1 MNISSLFSLE
11 GKTALVTGGSKGI
24 GAMIAKGL
32 IDAGS
37 QVYISSRNEEECIQ
51 AAKEMSNDKLKCL
64 ALPGDVSSLAGINE
78 LVEKYS
84 KNEASLDIL
93 VNNAGIVWQDSID
106 NFPEDGWDQVLN
118 TNLKSVF
125 FLTQALLPFLKIPA
139 TLEDPSRII
148 NIGSIDGINKN
159 TFKHYSYSASKSAV
173 HHLTKVL
180 AAELVDKYINVNVI
194 APGPFPSNMLGKAVS
209 FDYGELEKRNPRG
222 RVGTPED
229 IAGLAIYLSSR
240 AGAFTVGEVITCD
253 GGLVAVAGHD
263 LTS

>member
-106 NFPEDGWDQVLN
+106 DFPEDGWDQVLN

-125 FLTQALLPFLKIPA
+125 FLTQALLPFLKVPA
-139 TLEDPSRII
+139 LVEDPSRII
-148 NIGSIDGINKN
+148 NISSIAAIRTSGMHD
-159 TFKHYSYSASKSAV
+159 YSYRASKAGMNQ
-173 HHLTKVL
+173 LTRVL
-180 AAELVDKYINVNVI
+180 AKDLGEFNITVNAI
-194 APGPFPSNMLGKAVS
+194 AAGFFS
-209 FDYGELEKRNPRG
+209 
-222 RVGTPED
+222 T
-229 IAGLAIYLSSR
+229 GLAIAAEPDPVKREMFAKSNPIPR
-240 AGAFTVGEVITCD
+240 EGNGDDMAGISIYMASKAGSYMTGEIVTVD
-253 GGLVAVAGHD
+253 GGRSVCF
-263 LTS
+263 

>member
-64 ALPGDVSSLAGINE
+64 ALQGDVSSLAGINE

-148 NIGSIDGINKN
+148 NISSIAAVRTSGMHD
-159 TFKHYSYSASKSAV
+159 YSYRVSKAGMNQ
-173 HHLTKVL
+173 LTRVL
-180 AAELVDKYINVNVI
+180 AKDLGEFNITVNAI
-194 APGPFPSNMLGKAVS
+194 AAGFFS
-209 FDYGELEKRNPRG
+209 
-222 RVGTPED
+222 T
-229 IAGLAIYLSSR
+229 GLAIAAEPDPVKREMFAKSNPIPREGNGDDMAGISIYMASR
-240 AGAFTVGEVITCD
+240 AGSYMTGEIVTVD
-253 GGLVAVAGHD
+253 GGRSVCF
-263 LTS
+263 

>member
-84 KNEASLDIL
+84 KNVASLDIL

-148 NIGSIDGINKN
+148 NISSIAAVRTSGMHD
-159 TFKHYSYSASKSAV
+159 YSYRVSKAGMNQ
-173 HHLTKVL
+173 LTRVL
-180 AAELVDKYINVNVI
+180 AKDLGEFNITVNAI
-194 APGPFPSNMLGKAVS
+194 AAGFFS
-209 FDYGELEKRNPRG
+209 
-222 RVGTPED
+222 T
-229 IAGLAIYLSSR
+229 GLAIAAEPDPVKR
-240 AGAFTVGEVITCD
+240 EMFAKTNPIPREGNGDDMAGISIYMASKAGSYMTGEIVTVD
-253 GGLVAVAGHD
+253 GGRSVCF
-263 LTS
+263 

>member
-64 ALPGDVSSLAGINE
+64 ALQGDVSSLAGINE

-148 NIGSIDGINKN
+148 NISSIAAVRTSGMHD
-159 TFKHYSYSASKSAV
+159 YSYRVSKAGMNQ
-173 HHLTKVL
+173 LTRVL
-180 AAELVDKYINVNVI
+180 AKDLGEFNITVNAI
-194 APGPFPSNMLGKAVS
+194 AAGFFS
-209 FDYGELEKRNPRG
+209 
-222 RVGTPED
+222 T
-229 IAGLAIYLSSR
+229 GLAIAAEPDPVKREMFAKSNPIPR
-240 AGAFTVGEVITCD
+240 EGNGDDMAGISIYMASKAGSYMTGEIVTVD
-253 GGLVAVAGHD
+253 GGRSVCF
-263 LTS
+263 

>member
-64 ALPGDVSSLAGINE
+64 ALPGDVSSLAGIKE

-84 KNEASLDIL
+84 KKEASLDIL
-93 VNNAGIVWQDSID
+93 VNNAGIVWQDPID
-106 NFPEDGWDQVLN
+106 DFPEEGWDKVLN

-148 NIGSIDGINKN
+148 NISSIAAVRTSGMHD
-159 TFKHYSYSASKSAV
+159 YSYRVSKAGMNQ
-173 HHLTKVL
+173 LTRVL
-180 AAELVDKYINVNVI
+180 AKDLGEFHINTNAI
-194 APGPFPSNMLGKAVS
+194 AAGFFS
-209 FDYGELEKRNPRG
+209 
-222 RVGTPED
+222 T
-229 IAGLAIYLSSR
+229 GLAIAAEPDPVKRKMFAQSNPIPREGNANDMAGISIYMASK
-240 AGAFTVGEVITCD
+240 AGAYMTGEVVTVD
-253 GGLVAVAGHD
+253 GGRSVCF
-263 LTS
+263 

>member
-148 NIGSIDGINKN
+148 NISSIAAVRTSGMHD
-159 TFKHYSYSASKSAV
+159 YSYRVSKAGMNQ
-173 HHLTKVL
+173 LTRVL
-180 AAELVDKYINVNVI
+180 AKDLGEFNITVNAI
-194 APGPFPSNMLGKAVS
+194 AAGFFS
-209 FDYGELEKRNPRG
+209 
-222 RVGTPED
+222 T
-229 IAGLAIYLSSR
+229 GLAIAAEPDPVKREMFAKSNPIPREGNGDDMAGISIYMASR
-240 AGAFTVGEVITCD
+240 AGSYMTGEIVTVD
-253 GGLVAVAGHD
+253 GGRSVCF
-263 LTS
+263 

>member
-148 NIGSIDGINKN
+148 NISSIAAVRTSGMHD
-159 TFKHYSYSASKSAV
+159 YSYRVSKAGMNQ
-173 HHLTKVL
+173 LTRVL
-180 AAELVDKYINVNVI
+180 AKDLGEFNITVNAI
-194 APGPFPSNMLGKAVS
+194 AAGFFS
-209 FDYGELEKRNPRG
+209 
-222 RVGTPED
+222 T
-229 IAGLAIYLSSR
+229 GLAIAAEPDPVKREMFAKTNPIPREGNGDDMAGISIYMASR
-240 AGAFTVGEVITCD
+240 AGSYMTGEIVTVD
-253 GGLVAVAGHD
+253 GGRSVCF
-263 LTS
+263 

>member
-1 MNISSLFSLE
+1 MKISSLFSLE

-148 NIGSIDGINKN
+148 NISSIAAVRTSGMHD
-159 TFKHYSYSASKSAV
+159 YSYRVSKAGMNQ
-173 HHLTKVL
+173 LTRVL
-180 AAELVDKYINVNVI
+180 AKDLGEFNITVNAI
-194 APGPFPSNMLGKAVS
+194 AAGFFS
-209 FDYGELEKRNPRG
+209 
-222 RVGTPED
+222 T
-229 IAGLAIYLSSR
+229 GLAIAAEPDPVKR
-240 AGAFTVGEVITCD
+240 EMFAKTNPIPREGNGDDMAGISIYMASKAGSYMTGEIVTVD
-253 GGLVAVAGHD
+253 GGRSVCF
-263 LTS
+263 

>member
-125 FLTQALLPFLKIPA
+125 FLTQALLPFLKVPA
-139 TLEDPSRII
+139 LVEDPSRII
-148 NIGSIDGINKN
+148 NISSIAAIRTSGMHD
-159 TFKHYSYSASKSAV
+159 YSYRASKAGMNQ
-173 HHLTKVL
+173 LTRVL
-180 AAELVDKYINVNVI
+180 AKDLGEFNITVNAI
-194 APGPFPSNMLGKAVS
+194 AAGFFS
-209 FDYGELEKRNPRG
+209 
-222 RVGTPED
+222 T
-229 IAGLAIYLSSR
+229 GLAIAAEPDPVKREMFAKTNPIPREGNGDDMAGISIYMASR
-240 AGAFTVGEVITCD
+240 AGSYMTGEIVTVD
-253 GGLVAVAGHD
+253 GGRSVCF
-263 LTS
+263 

>member
-84 KNEASLDIL
+84 KNVASLDIL

-148 NIGSIDGINKN
+148 NISSIAAVRTSGMHD
-159 TFKHYSYSASKSAV
+159 YSYRVSKAGMNQ
-173 HHLTKVL
+173 LTRVL
-180 AAELVDKYINVNVI
+180 AKDLGEFNITVNAI
-194 APGPFPSNMLGKAVS
+194 AAGFFS
-209 FDYGELEKRNPRG
+209 
-222 RVGTPED
+222 T
-229 IAGLAIYLSSR
+229 GLAIAAEPDPVKREMFAKTNPIPREGNGDDMAGISIYMASR
-240 AGAFTVGEVITCD
+240 AGSYMTGEIVTVD
-253 GGLVAVAGHD
+253 GGRSVCF
-263 LTS
+263 

>member
-148 NIGSIDGINKN
+148 NISSIAAVRTSGMHD
-159 TFKHYSYSASKSAV
+159 YSYRVSKAGMNQ
-173 HHLTKVL
+173 LTRVL
-180 AAELVDKYINVNVI
+180 AKDLGEFNITVNAI
-194 APGPFPSNMLGKAVS
+194 AAGFFS
-209 FDYGELEKRNPRG
+209 
-222 RVGTPED
+222 T
-229 IAGLAIYLSSR
+229 GLAIAAEPDPVKREMFAKSNPIPR
-240 AGAFTVGEVITCD
+240 EGNGDDMAGISIYMASKAGSYMTGEIVTVD
-253 GGLVAVAGHD
+253 GGRSVCF
-263 LTS
+263 

>member
-64 ALPGDVSSLAGINE
+64 ALQGDVSSLAGINE
-78 LVEKYS
+78 LVKKYS

-148 NIGSIDGINKN
+148 NISSIAAVRTSGMHD
-159 TFKHYSYSASKSAV
+159 YSYRVSKAGMNQ
-173 HHLTKVL
+173 LTRVL
-180 AAELVDKYINVNVI
+180 AKDLGEFNITVNAI
-194 APGPFPSNMLGKAVS
+194 AAGFFS
-209 FDYGELEKRNPRG
+209 
-222 RVGTPED
+222 T
-229 IAGLAIYLSSR
+229 GLAIAAEPDPVKREMFAKSNPIPR
-240 AGAFTVGEVITCD
+240 EGNGDDMAGISIYMASKAGSYMTGEIVTVD
-253 GGLVAVAGHD
+253 GGRSVCF
-263 LTS
+263 

>member
-125 FLTQALLPFLKIPA
+125 F
-139 TLEDPSRII
+139 
-148 NIGSIDGINKN
+148 
-159 TFKHYSYSASKSAV
+159 
-173 HHLTKVL
+173 
-180 AAELVDKYINVNVI
+180 
-194 APGPFPSNMLGKAVS
+194 
-209 FDYGELEKRNPRG
+209 
-222 RVGTPED
+222 
-229 IAGLAIYLSSR
+229 
-240 AGAFTVGEVITCD
+240 
-253 GGLVAVAGHD
+253 
-263 LTS
+263 

>member
-148 NIGSIDGINKN
+148 NISSIAAVKTSGMHD
-159 TFKHYSYSASKSAV
+159 YSYRVSKAGMNQ
-173 HHLTKVL
+173 LTRVL
-180 AAELVDKYINVNVI
+180 AKDLGEFNITVNAI
-194 APGPFPSNMLGKAVS
+194 AAGFFS
-209 FDYGELEKRNPRG
+209 
-222 RVGTPED
+222 T
-229 IAGLAIYLSSR
+229 GLAIAAEPDPVKR
-240 AGAFTVGEVITCD
+240 EMFAKTNPIPREGNGDDMAGISIYMASKAGSYMTGEIVTVD
-253 GGLVAVAGHD
+253 GGRSVCF
-263 LTS
+263 

>member
-64 ALPGDVSSLAGINE
+64 ALQGDVSSLAGINE

-148 NIGSIDGINKN
+148 NISSIAAVRTSGMHD
-159 TFKHYSYSASKSAV
+159 YSYRVSKAGMNQ
-173 HHLTKVL
+173 LTRVL
-180 AAELVDKYINVNVI
+180 AKDLGEFNITVNAI
-194 APGPFPSNMLGKAVS
+194 AAGFFS
-209 FDYGELEKRNPRG
+209 
-222 RVGTPED
+222 T
-229 IAGLAIYLSSR
+229 GLAIAAEPDPVKREMFAKTNPIPREGNGDDMAGISIYMASR
-240 AGAFTVGEVITCD
+240 AGSYMTGEIVTVD
-253 GGLVAVAGHD
+253 GGRSVCF
-263 LTS
+263 

>member
-118 TNLKSVF
+118 TNLKTVF

-148 NIGSIDGINKN
+148 NISSIAAVRTSGMHD
-159 TFKHYSYSASKSAV
+159 YSYRVSKAGMNQ
-173 HHLTKVL
+173 LTRVL
-180 AAELVDKYINVNVI
+180 AKDLGEFNITVNAI
-194 APGPFPSNMLGKAVS
+194 AAGFFS
-209 FDYGELEKRNPRG
+209 
-222 RVGTPED
+222 T
-229 IAGLAIYLSSR
+229 GLAIAAEPDPVKREMFAKTNPIPREGNGDDMAGISIYMASR
-240 AGAFTVGEVITCD
+240 AGSYMTGEIVTVD
-253 GGLVAVAGHD
+253 GGRSVCF
-263 LTS
+263 

>member
-125 FLTQALLPFLKIPA
+125 FLTQAFLKIPA

-148 NIGSIDGINKN
+148 NISSIAAVRTSGMHD
-159 TFKHYSYSASKSAV
+159 YSYRVSKAGMNQ
-173 HHLTKVL
+173 LTRVL
-180 AAELVDKYINVNVI
+180 AKDLGEFNITVNAI
-194 APGPFPSNMLGKAVS
+194 AAGFFS
-209 FDYGELEKRNPRG
+209 
-222 RVGTPED
+222 T
-229 IAGLAIYLSSR
+229 GLAIAAEPDPVKREMFAKSNPIPREGNGDDMAGISIYMASR
-240 AGAFTVGEVITCD
+240 AGSYMTGEIVTVD
-253 GGLVAVAGHD
+253 GGRSVCF
-263 LTS
+263 

>member
-1 MNISSLFSLE
+1 MKISSLFSLE

-148 NIGSIDGINKN
+148 NISSIAAVRTSGMHD
-159 TFKHYSYSASKSAV
+159 YSYRVSKAGMNQ
-173 HHLTKVL
+173 LTRVL
-180 AAELVDKYINVNVI
+180 AKDLGEFNITVNAI
-194 APGPFPSNMLGKAVS
+194 AAGFFS
-209 FDYGELEKRNPRG
+209 
-222 RVGTPED
+222 T
-229 IAGLAIYLSSR
+229 GLAIAAEPDPVKREMFAKTNPIPREGNGDDMAGISIYMASR
-240 AGAFTVGEVITCD
+240 AGSYMTGEIVTVD
-253 GGLVAVAGHD
+253 GGRSVCF
-263 LTS
+263 

>member
-64 ALPGDVSSLAGINE
+64 ALQGDVSSLAGINE

-125 FLTQALLPFLKIPA
+125 FLTQALLPFLKVPA
-139 TLEDPSRII
+139 LVEDPSRII
-148 NIGSIDGINKN
+148 NISSTGGISGDKGTILYSMSKN
-159 TFKHYSYSASKSAV
+159 AAISMMKVMSKEYGKFNITFNTLKLGNFNYGLFEMRVK
-173 HHLTKVL
+173 
-180 AAELVDKYINVNVI
+180 II
-194 APGPFPSNMLGKAVS
+194 FP
-209 FDYGELEKRNPRG
+209 
-222 RVGTPED
+222 
-229 IAGLAIYLSSR
+229 
-240 AGAFTVGEVITCD
+240 
-253 GGLVAVAGHD
+253 
-263 LTS
+263 

>member
-148 NIGSIDGINKN
+148 NISSIAAVRTSGMHD
-159 TFKHYSYSASKSAV
+159 YSYRVSKAGMNQ
-173 HHLTKVL
+173 LTRVL
-180 AAELVDKYINVNVI
+180 AKDLGEFNITVNAI
-194 APGPFPSNMLGKAVS
+194 AAGFFS
-209 FDYGELEKRNPRG
+209 
-222 RVGTPED
+222 T
-229 IAGLAIYLSSR
+229 GLAIAAEPDPVKR
-240 AGAFTVGEVITCD
+240 EMFAKTNPIPREGNGDDMAGISIYMASKAGSYMTGEIVTVD
-253 GGLVAVAGHD
+253 GGRSVCF
-263 LTS
+263 

>member
-64 ALPGDVSSLAGINE
+64 ALQGDVSSLAGINE

-148 NIGSIDGINKN
+148 NISSIAAVRTSGMHD
-159 TFKHYSYSASKSAV
+159 YSYRASKAGMNQ
-173 HHLTKVL
+173 LTRVL
-180 AAELVDKYINVNVI
+180 AKDLGEFNITVNAI
-194 APGPFPSNMLGKAVS
+194 AAGFFS
-209 FDYGELEKRNPRG
+209 
-222 RVGTPED
+222 T
-229 IAGLAIYLSSR
+229 GLAIAAEPDPVKREMFAKTNPIPREGNGDDMAGISIYMASR
-240 AGAFTVGEVITCD
+240 AGSYMTGEIVTVD
-253 GGLVAVAGHD
+253 GGRSVCF
-263 LTS
+263 